1 MRTAPK
7 VALSLLLSLLL
18 FAGLAVAA
26 YAGLFNILETRF
38 YQPAVIAS
46 MDKQLASVSVA
57 MEEFH
62 AENKL
67 KFGKFVEA
75 DAVKRSLLPNQSAQ
89 DIFDRTNL
97 AGSLMAEMPGLAGIR
112 IIDAS
117 ELAANPAEDK
127 GTRRIHFSTF
137 KSDILKKE
145 DFLVSYLNYGRD
157 DSVLPFAQ
165 ISIDDTGS
173 PKMVTDPERD
183 FFVYCFPF
191 HDAYGAW
198 RGTAAFY
205 VSGSAAV
212 NALVAKG
219 LARISDELAL
229 VSGDNGAITGVVGGM
244 PVPGRGI
251 LSEAVVERWARK
263 DFTVNRLVTAGDSG
277 WVLVSRQAGEWGFV
291 GQISKESLFAFPQS
305 IRFLFLAIS
314 FFTIFLVVFLLFNLK
329 PDGLVL
335 VRHKIKRFQFQL
347 LSELV
352 ENTDELKWEEI
363 RKSIE
368 YRRHD
373 VNAALTKS
381 FGRRLNKKY
390 GKEIGE
396 LLDKSWDEILAA
408 VGGRG
413 EKQSITNA
421 DEIKLMLERVLQN
434 NAISLNLTGVPVQGS
449 QAPKAPA
456 RTKPTAAKPPQADN
470 VEELEEVEP
479 VEDLE
484 EIESLE
490 EVEETEPAEEI
501 EEVESLEEVEEA
513 EPTEEIEEV
522 EALEEVE
529 EAEPARLISQ
539 PEEIEEPALIVTAQP
554 TTTLFTEIPFDV
566 VEEEATE
573 AEFVDAD
580 WEPEELGAP
589 TEMELSD
596 FIDEPKPDQV
606 LVYNFDE
613 QPSLDSTRRTAA
625 KQEVILSDS
634 FSVMGLDFSSLDGG
648 HEQSAIKGN
657 EEEDEATEVDY
668 IDTFLLERIE
678 PMKNKTDFGPV
689 YEFLEVLGDTE
700 PEELLDAGPESAEQK
715 DSIVS
720 RDGLYLVAP
729 SVPQG
734 KIDKDFKNL
743 VDSIIL

>member
-1 MRTAPK
+1 
-7 VALSLLLSLLL
+7 
-18 FAGLAVAA
+18 
-26 YAGLFNILETRF
+26 
-38 YQPAVIAS
+38 
-46 MDKQLASVSVA
+46 MDKQLESVA
-57 MEEFH
+57 VAMRDFH
-62 AENKL
+62 AENKR
-67 KFGKFVEA
+67 KFGQFVEA

-112 IIDAS
+112 IIDATAIS
-117 ELAANPAEDK
+117 ATPTEDK

-137 KSDILKKE
+137 KADILKKE

-157 DSVLPFAQ
+157 DSVLPFSQ
-165 ISIDDTGS
+165 ISVDDTGS
-173 PKMVTDPERD
+173 PKMITDPERD

-205 VSGSAAV
+205 VSGSAAI
-212 NALVAKG
+212 NELVAKG

-229 VSGDNGAITGVVGGM
+229 VSGDNGSITGMVGGM

-251 LSEAVVERWARK
+251 LSDAVVERWARK
-263 DFTVNRLVTAGDSG
+263 DFTVNRLVTTGDSG
-277 WVLVSRQAGEWGFV
+277 WVLVSRAAGEWGFV
-291 GQISKESLFAFPQS
+291 GQVAKEGLFTFPQS

-314 FFTIFLVVFLLFNLK
+314 FFTIFLIVFLLFNLK

-373 VNAALTKS
+373 VNSALTKS

-390 GKEIGE
+390 AKEIGE

-413 EKQSITNA
+413 EKQTITNA
-421 DEIKLMLERVLQN
+421 EEIKLMLERVLQS

-449 QAPKAPA
+449 QPAQAPRLA
-456 RTKPTAAKPPQADN
+456 KPVAAKPTPADTAD
-470 VEELEEVEP
+470 ELESLEEVEE
-479 VEDLE
+479 VEEAEPAEEIEEIESLEEAEEVEEAEPAEDIEEIESLEEAEEVEEAEPAEDIE

-490 EVEETEPAEEI
+490 EVEE
-501 EEVESLEEVEEA
+501 A
-513 EPTEEIEEV
+513 EP
-522 EALEEVE
+522 
-529 EAEPARLISQ
+529 AEPAREIKQ
-539 PEEIEEPALIVTAQP
+539 PEEIEEPAVIVKVQP
-554 TTTLFTEIPFDV
+554 TTTVFTEIPFDAM
-566 VEEEATE
+566 EEEPTE
-573 AEFVDAD
+573 AEFVDSD
-580 WEPEELGAP
+580 WEPEELAAP

-613 QPSLDSTRRTAA
+613 EPSLDSTRRTAE
-625 KQEVILSDS
+625 KQEVTLSETL
-634 FSVMGLDFSSLDGG
+634 SVMGLDFSSLDGG
-648 HEQSAIKGN
+648 HDQSNIKGN
-657 EEEDEATEVDY
+657 DEEDEATEVDY
-668 IDTFLLERIE
+668 IDAFLLERTE
-678 PMKNKTDFGPV
+678 PMLNRTDFGPV
-689 YEFLEVLGDTE
+689 YEFLEVLGDSD
-700 PEELLDAGPESAEQK
+700 PDELMEMGPDSAEPK

-720 RDGLYLVAP
+720 RDGLYLVASSLP
-729 SVPQG
+729 SG
-734 KIDKDFKNL
+734 KIDKDFKSL